1 MTRIFSLDEIEKLNS
16 ILKLIMPAGETGMP
30 EAELI
35 LHGIDLAN
43 TNHTKFVELSKVICN
58 KIDLNQIKNE
68 EDLNHFKK
76 ANFRDFS
83 VFVNMVLILYYSNK
97 TVLSKLDVGSVSA
110 FPQGNFVKE
119 GDIYL
124 LENVYLKGKIYRQC

>member
-1 MTRIFSLDEIEKLNS
+1 MMEIFSSDEIKKLNL

-35 LHGIDLAN
+35 LHNIDVAN
-43 TNHTKFVELSKVICN
+43 PNHIKFVELSKVISN
-58 KIDLNQIKNE
+58 KIDLNQIQSE
-68 EDLNHFKK
+68 EDLNQFKK

-83 VFVNMVLILYYSNK
+83 VFVNMVLMLYYSNK
-97 TVLSKLDVGSVSA
+97 AVLSKLDVGSVPP
-110 FPQGNFVKE
+110 FPEGNFVKE

-124 LENVYLKGKIYRQC
+124 LEKVFLREKIYKD

>member
-1 MTRIFSLDEIEKLNS
+1 MMEIFCSDEVEKLTS

-35 LHGIDLAN
+35 LHSIDA
-43 TNHTKFVELSKVICN
+43 TNPNYTKFVELSKVICN
-58 KIDLNQIKNE
+58 KIGLNQIKNE
-68 EDLNHFKK
+68 EDLNQFKK

-83 VFVNMVLILYYSNK
+83 VFVNMVLILYYSNQ
-97 TVLSKLDVGSVSA
+97 TVLSKLEVGSVPP
-110 FPQGNFVKE
+110 FPEGNFVKE

-124 LENVYLKGKIYRQC
+124 LEQVFLREKIYKD

>member
-1 MTRIFSLDEIEKLNS
+1 MIGIFSPDEIEKINS

-35 LHGIDLAN
+35 FNSIDLAN
-43 TNHTKFVELSKVICN
+43 TNHTKFVELSKIICN

-68 EDLNHFKK
+68 EDLNQFKK
-76 ANFRDFS
+76 VNFREFS
-83 VFVNMVLILYYSNK
+83 VFVNMVMILYYSNK
-97 TVLSKLDVGSVSA
+97 TVLSKLEVGSVPP
-110 FPQGNFVKE
+110 FPEGNFVKE

-124 LENVYLKGKIYRQC
+124 LEQVFLREKIYKD